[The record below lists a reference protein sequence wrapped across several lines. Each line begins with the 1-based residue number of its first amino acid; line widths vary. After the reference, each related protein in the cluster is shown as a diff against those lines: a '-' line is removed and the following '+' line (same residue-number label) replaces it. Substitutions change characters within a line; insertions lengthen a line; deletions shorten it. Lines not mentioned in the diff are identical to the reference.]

1 MSKKKLVLKKL
12 KKGKFYAVHEGS
24 RRGHPGKLYWKN
36 DNKNLYLFIKTGT
49 TPSPDNIILV
59 VPTEKGVKKSYVY
72 KRPMLAKRK
81 DVGSELIGMAFSKA
95 DKKKIKAISLRDF
108 NETMSISRRDRR
120 YMKRLRKKPKI

>member
-12 KKGKFYAVHEGS
+12 QKGKFYAVHEGS
-24 RRGHPGKLYWKN
+24 KRGHPGKLYWKSTSRT
-36 DNKNLYLFIKTGT
+36 YTSSSRRGHAIHRH
-49 TPSPDNIILV
+49 IILI

-72 KRPMLAKRK
+72 KRPLLAKRK

-95 DKKKIKAISLRDF
+95 DKKKIKEISSKDF

-120 YMKRLRKKPKI
+120 YVRRLRKKPKI